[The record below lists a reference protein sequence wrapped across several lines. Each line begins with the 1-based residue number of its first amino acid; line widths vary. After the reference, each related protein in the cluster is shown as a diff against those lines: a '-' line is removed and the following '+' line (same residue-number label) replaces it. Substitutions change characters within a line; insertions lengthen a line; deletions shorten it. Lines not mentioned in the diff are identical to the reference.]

1 MNMAVTPNNDAEDN
15 FVYYNGRKL
24 RKGFTTGTTATA
36 ATVAA
41 IRTLLNQEP
50 QDTVTVHAANG
61 KVAIFGVEQT
71 NFDKSKA
78 SCAIKKDG
86 GDDQDATDGA
96 LIFATVE
103 LRTDNEIHLDG
114 GEGVGRVTKAGLAN
128 RPGMPAIN
136 PTPRRVIKEAAR
148 KELGANRGADII
160 ISVPEGKRIA
170 KLTYNPKLGIVGGIS
185 ILGTSGV
192 VTPMSESSWKHSISI
207 EMNIHRKR
215 GDQALVLVPGN
226 YGEDFAK
233 DELGISEA
241 KIVQMSN
248 FVGYVLHEVQRL
260 KFNKILI
267 VGDLGKMI
275 KVSAGIFSTHSK
287 DADARAEV
295 MVANLA
301 LMGGVPTEFLRQIY
315 GCLTTISMIKLIN
328 EAGYQ
333 GVYQIIVDKIKQ
345 RAEKLLAHREPHVTV
360 DAVIFSRESGFL
372 AASKPIEEIKGEWQ

>member
-103 LRTDNEIHLDG
+103 LRSDNEIHLDG

-215 GDQALVLVPGN
+215 GDQALVLVPGS

>member
-1 MNMAVTPNNDAEDN
+1 MAVTPNNNSEDN
-15 FVYYNGRKL
+15 YVYYNGRKL

-50 QDTVTVHAANG
+50 QETVTVHAANG
-61 KVAIFGVEQT
+61 KTAIFDVEQT
-71 NFDKSKA
+71 DFDEQQA

-86 GDDQDATDGA
+86 GDDQDATDGT
-96 LIFATVE
+96 LIFATVK
-103 LRTDNEIHLDG
+103 LRDDNEIHLDG
-114 GEGVGRVTKAGLAN
+114 GKGVGRVTKEGLAN
-128 RPGMPAIN
+128 KPGMPAIN
-136 PTPRRVIKEAAR
+136 PTPRRVIKAAAR
-148 KELGANRGADII
+148 EELGEKRGVDIV
-160 ISVPEGKRIA
+160 ISVPEGERIA
-170 KLTYNPKLGIVGGIS
+170 KLTYNPRLGIVGGIS

-215 GDQALVLVPGN
+215 GDNTIVLVPGN

-233 DELGISEA
+233 DELGIPNA

-248 FVGYVLHEVQRL
+248 FVGYVLHETQRL
-260 KFNKILI
+260 GFTKVLI

-275 KVSAGIFSTHSK
+275 KVAGGIFSTHSK
-287 DADARAEV
+287 DADARAEI

-301 LMGGVPTEFLRQIY
+301 LMGGVPTAFLRKINQ
-315 GCLTTISMIKLIN
+315 CLTTISMIKMID

-333 GVYQIIVDKIKQ
+333 EVYQMIADKIKL
-345 RAEKLLAHREPHVTV
+345 RAEKLLAHREPHVEI

-372 AASKPIEEIKGEWQ
+372 AASKPFQEIKGEWQ

>member
-136 PTPRRVIKEAAR
+136 PTP
-148 KELGANRGADII
+148 
-160 ISVPEGKRIA
+160 
-170 KLTYNPKLGIVGGIS
+170 VG
-185 ILGTSGV
+185 
-192 VTPMSESSWKHSISI
+192 
-207 EMNIHRKR
+207 
-215 GDQALVLVPGN
+215 
-226 YGEDFAK
+226 
-233 DELGISEA
+233 
-241 KIVQMSN
+241 
-248 FVGYVLHEVQRL
+248 
-260 KFNKILI
+260 
-267 VGDLGKMI
+267 
-275 KVSAGIFSTHSK
+275 
-287 DADARAEV
+287 
-295 MVANLA
+295 
-301 LMGGVPTEFLRQIY
+301 
-315 GCLTTISMIKLIN
+315 
-328 EAGYQ
+328 
-333 GVYQIIVDKIKQ
+333 
-345 RAEKLLAHREPHVTV
+345 
-360 DAVIFSRESGFL
+360 
-372 AASKPIEEIKGEWQ
+372 